1 MANAIDPRLFAG
13 DPIGDETQFN
23 PSEAGAGQVVPDAVV
38 RIDDMMNGT
47 QLNAIGEGVRKAAD
61 RERATRLESIGA
73 AIFNLDGARLIER
86 MTKPGFE
93 PEQNFNLNLALK
105 NTPLAMT
112 EDELDYVQGTR
123 SSAEYQYKVSRIE
136 DLRNAQQAAGDNPV
150 TSILGGIIGDPM
162 TLAGVV
168 LTGGVGALAVA
179 GRATMTARAVAG
191 ALNAV
196 AAGAVTSLGEGP
208 TSTND
213 VIANMLLNGAAGAW
227 AFKPGVGRVKVDPD
241 FPQDELTRIARQ
253 TATQTSPLADPAA
266 VKAMVDRELK
276 TSAQT
281 VGDGMQW
288 NIRKSMSNFGP
299 AGKKVADILF
309 DNNSDLGQHSMES
322 HRWSIRQELTG
333 IQRQWED
340 TLRESMAE
348 EGAGIW
354 KRLTSPRQAAA
365 KQAEIEEQVQREM
378 FRREQFQRQGIPYHD
393 PSVPARI
400 TKMADQLDAVH
411 ALALKELKAAGVEGA
426 EDLVEKAGWHHRR
439 WSSTKIDDAIAKF
452 KQAGLTD
459 EAAKAKI
466 GDMVGM
472 SVRLATPNMDAGTA
486 KDIGHVIVNRALRK
500 GYFEDNIMSGGHSAG
515 ELAQIRDLLQAEG
528 VHGKRAERIMDALRT
543 NTDEAGKAGFMKH
556 RMDLDYKASTF
567 INGHQISVMDL
578 IDTQMTRNVDQYLD
592 HVSTQAAMARKGLR
606 KQSDV
611 DALREELLHGL
622 APGPREEAKVL
633 FDQTMDHFYGRPSGQ
648 AVNKHMRNMGV
659 YGRMIA
665 LANSGLWQTTEY
677 ATMLGKYGVLKTMKY
692 AMQEMPIMRTL
703 FKEAGDNPKV
713 GRQLYDVLTQHSE
726 QNVRIRPFTNR
737 FEDGF
742 EYGAGDTATLLGQTG
757 GQLVPY
763 INAMKFIHT
772 HQARMASNL
781 VIDRLGMAAKGDV
794 RAAKALQKYGLE
806 SQGLNKLKTEIKAH
820 GYNVDAWDD
829 AVWAE
834 VRPAFG
840 KMMDEAVLHARVGD
854 MPAFAMF
861 DNVGK
866 FMFTYRSFML
876 TAHNKILAGGLAR
889 DGMGPTA
896 LMMAYQFP
904 LAAAAVQAQSL
915 MQGKGALSE
924 KDMAAK
930 ALGQMGGMGIGSEI
944 AGVLSGQKGAF
955 GSPGLIPVDR
965 AYKLVGSAARG
976 QYDQSLGTVAQ
987 MIPLVALTP
996 ARNLGQ
1002 LLKD

>member
-13 DPIGDETQFN
+13 DPIGDETQLD
-23 PSEAGAGQVVPDAVV
+23 PSLAGAGQVVPDTQVPINTVLEGTGLDAVG
-38 RIDDMMNGT
+38 DAT
-47 QLNAIGEGVRKAAD
+47 RKAAD

-73 AIFNLDGARLIER
+73 AVFNSDGARLVER

-93 PEQNFNLNLALK
+93 PEKDFNLNDAVK
-105 NTPLAMT
+105 NTPMAMT
-112 EDELDYVQGTR
+112 EDELDYVAGTR
-123 SSAEYQYKVSRIE
+123 SAAEYAYKVTRMQ
-136 DLRNAQQAAGDNPV
+136 DLRQAQQAAGDNPL
-150 TSILGGIIGDPM
+150 TSILGYVIGDPM
-162 TLAGVV
+162 MLAGVA
-168 LTGGVGALAVA
+168 LTGGVGALAGA
-179 GRATMTARAVAG
+179 GKATVTGRAVAG
-191 ALNAV
+191 ALNAG
-196 AAGAVTSLGEGP
+196 AAGAGTLLGEGP
-208 TSTND
+208 ISTHY

-227 AFKPGVGRVKVDPD
+227 IYKHGVGRVPVDPD
-241 FPQDELTRIARQ
+241 FPQEELAGIARQ
-253 TATQTSPLADPAA
+253 TATQSAPLADPAA
-266 VKAMVDRELK
+266 VRAMVDRELK
-276 TSAQT
+276 STAEK
-281 VGDGMQW
+281 VGDWLQW
-288 NIRKSMSNFGP
+288 NIHKTMSNFGP
-299 AGKKVADILF
+299 AGKKVADLLF
-309 DNNSDLGQHSMES
+309 DNNSNLGQHSMEA

-333 IQRQWED
+333 LQRQWED
-340 TLRESMAE
+340 TLRETMADA
-348 EGAGIW
+348 GAGTW
-354 KRLTSPRQAAA
+354 RRLISPRQAAA

-378 FRREQFQRQGIPYHD
+378 FRREQMSRQGLPTHD
-393 PSVPARI
+393 PSVPANISR
-400 TKMADQLDAVH
+400 MADQLDATH

-426 EDLVEKAGWHHRR
+426 ENLVEKAGWHHRR
-439 WSSTKIDDAIAKF
+439 WSSTKIDDAIEKF
-452 KQAGLTD
+452 KQAGLSA

-472 SVRLATPNMDAGTA
+472 AVRRATPNMDKETA
-486 KDIGHVIVNRALRK
+486 RDIGHVIINRALRK
-500 GYFEDNIMSGGHSAG
+500 GYFEDNIMSGGNTAG
-515 ELAQIRDLLQAEG
+515 ELAQMRDLLQAEG
-528 VHGKRAERIMDALRT
+528 VKGERAERILNALRT

-567 INGHQISVMDL
+567 VNGKQISVMDL

-592 HVSTQAAMARKGLR
+592 QVSTQAAMARKGLR

-611 DALREELLHGL
+611 EALREELLHSL
-622 APGPREEAKVL
+622 PPGKREEAKVL
-633 FDQTMDHFYGRPSGQ
+633 FDQTIDHFYGRPSGQ
-648 AVNKHMRNMGV
+648 AVNKHMRNMVV

-677 ATMLGKYGVLKTMKY
+677 ATMMGKYGILKTAKY
-692 AMQEMPIMRTL
+692 ALKEMPIARTL
-703 FKEAGDNPKV
+703 FKEAGENPKV
-713 GRQLYDVLTQHSE
+713 GRQLHDVLTQHSE

-763 INAMKFIHT
+763 FNAMKFIHT

-781 VIDRLGMAAKGDV
+781 VIDRLGMAAKGDA
-794 RAAKALQKYGLE
+794 RAQKALAKYGLE
-806 SQGLNKLKTEIKAH
+806 SQGMNKLKAEITKH

-840 KMMDEAVLHARVGD
+840 KMMDEAVLRARVGD

-866 FMFTYRSFML
+866 FLFTYRSFML

-889 DGMGPTA
+889 DGMGPTS

-915 MQGKGALSE
+915 MQGKGPLSD

-944 AGVLSGQKGAF
+944 AGVLSGQKDVF